1 MRYVLAVVILIF
13 TATTITH
20 AQVTDSAKQKQATVQ
35 ADSVVAATSAATE
48 PVDDGEFLG
57 FLLFFAM
64 GVCAIIMVGIG
75 IGILLT
81 IGALL
86 IISAMVTAGIISVS
100 VIVGI
105 YTRSLTKGFKV
116 FFISCSIVAGCIFG
130 AAGLW
135 LLNLSTHWH
144 DTINA
149 ILLGAGCGL
158 VSGLAGGMISFYL
171 LQRLVARLR
180 SKITIPIIPK

>member
-1 MRYVLAVVILIF
+1 MKYVLAVLIFIF
-13 TATTITH
+13 TATSIAH
-20 AQVTDSAKQKQATVQ
+20 AQAADSARQKQATAQ
-35 ADSVVAATSAATE
+35 ADTALANTAEAGTYN
-48 PVDDGEFLG
+48 DDDFTV
-57 FLLFFAM
+57 FLLYFGMVAC
-64 GVCAIIMVGIG
+64 GVIVIG
-75 IGILLT
+75 IGLGIAIT
-81 IGALL
+81 IGLL
-86 IISAMVTAGIISVS
+86 FLIAAMVTAGIISAS

-116 FFISCSIVAGCIFG
+116 FFMSCSIIAGGIFG

-135 LLNLSTHWH
+135 LLNLSTGWH
-144 DTINA
+144 DTGNA

-158 VSGLAGGMISFYL
+158 VSGLAGGMISFYF

>member
-1 MRYVLAVVILIF
+1 MKYFLLILILIF
-13 TATTITH
+13 TITTIAH
-20 AQVTDSAKQKQATVQ
+20 AQATDSAKQKPATTQ
-35 ADSVVAATSAATE
+35 TDSSAFDPTTAGTQ
-48 PVDDGEFLG
+48 DDGAFLA

-64 GVCAIIMVGIG
+64 GACAIIIVGIG
-75 IGILLT
+75 LGILLT

-86 IISAMVTAGIISVS
+86 IISALVTAGIFSAS

-116 FFISCSIVAGCIFG
+116 FFMSCSIIAGGIFG

-135 LLNLSTHWH
+135 LLNLNTHWH
-144 DTINA
+144 DTGNA

-158 VSGLAGGMISFYL
+158 VSGLAGGMISFYF